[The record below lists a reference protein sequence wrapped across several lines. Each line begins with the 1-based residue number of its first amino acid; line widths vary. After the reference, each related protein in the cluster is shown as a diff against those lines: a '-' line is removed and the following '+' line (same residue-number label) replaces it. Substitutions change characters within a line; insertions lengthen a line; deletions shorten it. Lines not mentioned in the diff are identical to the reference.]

1 MLKKNLHAIRAF
13 FTVPKIPSGIFVLF
27 LLAAILVTWF
37 SVMTGYQTKESDL
50 AQHHKIGETLTAPGL
65 TFAVESVRQDA
76 VGAGP
81 LAPRPG
87 YAFIVPTIEITNT
100 GTTPIELAPLLHFHV
115 RDRAG
120 NVYVVAAIPS
130 QGAQFSGSILPGDT
144 IREELGFEVAQ
155 HVSDLTLYFEPGTVD
170 RSMFAVDLTPQN
182 TSWWSWRK

>member
-1 MLKKNLHAIRAF
+1 
-13 FTVPKIPSGIFVLF
+13 
-27 LLAAILVTWF
+27 LVTGSVRAHGSADGTGRAARF
-37 SVMTGYQTKESDL
+37 SY
-50 AQHHKIGETLTAPGL
+50 PRGL
-65 TFAVESVRQDA
+65 TVDS
-76 VGAGP
+76 
-81 LAPRPG
+81 
-87 YAFIVPTIEITNT
+87 
-100 GTTPIELAPLLHFHV
+100 
-115 RDRAG
+115 AG